1 LSILHVF
8 LVFLGAGM
16 GGVSRYALGRLLMQP
31 TFLPFSVGTL
41 GVNLLGAF
49 CAGLLFALMGAAWLR
64 NHALGLFCMTGFLGG
79 LTTFSAFTAEGMGLL
94 QSNFPL
100 ALLHA
105 VVHVFGCLAMF
116 WLATKLVH
124 IF

>member
-1 LSILHVF
+1 
-8 LVFLGAGM
+8 M

-116 WLATKLVH
+116 WLATKSVH